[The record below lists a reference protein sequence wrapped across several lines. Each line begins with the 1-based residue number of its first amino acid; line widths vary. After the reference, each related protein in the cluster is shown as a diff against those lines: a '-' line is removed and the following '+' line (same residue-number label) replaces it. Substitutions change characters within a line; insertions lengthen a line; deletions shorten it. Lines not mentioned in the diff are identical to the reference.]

1 MLAYRKARQWRAGE
15 DVAHQAAIDAYL
27 LVRPQDDRE
36 EAMRQVA
43 RAIAYAA
50 THHTAWFWRGVSAIV
65 GLILL
70 TTPATA
76 ATRCERGPLIGP
88 VTHVRDGDTIEVG
101 GLPVRLEGLAAPEL
115 DEPGGEEATEA
126 MRMLVEG
133 QEVRC
138 ELTGERSG
146 DRCIGT
152 CYLGGT
158 DIAAELVRAGV
169 ARDCPR
175 FSRGRYGDEE
185 QQAARGGATIRE
197 TYRLP
202 ESCRR

>member
-1 MLAYRKARQWRAGE
+1 MRTRPIL
-15 DVAHQAAIDAYL
+15 VAAAAMVPL
-27 LVRPQDDRE
+27 LGPAEVPGRCPC
-36 EAMRQVA
+36 
-43 RAIAYAA
+43 
-50 THHTAWFWRGVSAIV
+50 GSAV
-65 GLILL
+65 GI
-70 TTPATA
+70 
-76 ATRCERGPLIGP
+76 

-115 DEPGGEEATEA
+115 DAPGGEEATEA
-126 MRMLVEG
+126 MHMLVDG